1 MEKKKKDSF
10 RYWADIS
17 ACNVALR
24 LKCQQVT
31 NENLLSQY

>member
-17 ACNVALR
+17 AGLQCSTQIEMPASD
-24 LKCQQVT
+24 Q
-31 NENLLSQY
+31 